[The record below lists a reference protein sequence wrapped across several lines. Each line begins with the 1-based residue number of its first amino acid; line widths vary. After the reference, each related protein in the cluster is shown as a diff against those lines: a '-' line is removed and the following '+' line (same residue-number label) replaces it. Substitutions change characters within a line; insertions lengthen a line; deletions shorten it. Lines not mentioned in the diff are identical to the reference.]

1 MKFSSRSRRET
12 AHLDLTP
19 MVDVVFQLVLFLIL
33 TTTFKKPMTDVGAKA
48 PGIQVDLPH
57 ASAKAI
63 LSSDSDL
70 NVWVANDDQI
80 YLDDQ
85 AMSLAD
91 LRREF
96 KKAAAKDDNTLV
108 IIKADKTV
116 AHGRVV
122 AVMDA
127 ARAEGL
133 ARMAIATAAD
143 QP

>member
-1 MKFSSRSRRET
+1 MKFSNRSRREST
-12 AHLDLTP
+12 FLDLTP
-19 MVDVVFQLVLFLIL
+19 MVDVVFQLVLFLLL
-33 TTTFKKPMTDVGAKA
+33 TTTFKKPDAAPGAKA
-48 PGIQVDLPH
+48 PAIQVDLPH

-63 LSSDSDL
+63 VSSKTDL
-70 NVWVANDDQI
+70 NVWVANNDQI

-85 AMSLAD
+85 PMSLAD
-91 LRREF
+91 LRRQF
-96 KKAAAKDDNTLV
+96 RKSAAKDDSTLV

-133 ARMAIATAAD
+133 SRMAIATAAED
-143 QP
+143 Q